1 MDSIIKEGE
10 TAFHLF
16 IPKSSGQVVDD
27 VLAKGTRSKVWHGEN
42 LHVYLLARFRGLHHS
57 DSHKSWQ
64 DKICKLSAI
73 CSVSPKELFQQADV
87 QTNTGHDQHS
97 FRQCKSIMFTSSSD
111 ITSYSDSQCKV
122 MRWHS
127 TVYCFVILF

>member
-10 TAFHLF
+10 TVFHLF

-27 VLAKGTRSKVWHGEN
+27 VLAKGTRVKVWHGEN
-42 LHVYLLARFRGLHHS
+42 LHVYLLARFRGLRKS

-64 DKICKLSAI
+64 DKICQLSAI
-73 CSVSPKELFQQADV
+73 CSVSPKELFQESDV
-87 QTNTGHDQHS
+87 QTNTTQDEHS
-97 FRQCKSIMFTSSSD
+97 YRPCKSIMLTSSSD

-122 MRWHS
+122 
-127 TVYCFVILF
+127 IAI